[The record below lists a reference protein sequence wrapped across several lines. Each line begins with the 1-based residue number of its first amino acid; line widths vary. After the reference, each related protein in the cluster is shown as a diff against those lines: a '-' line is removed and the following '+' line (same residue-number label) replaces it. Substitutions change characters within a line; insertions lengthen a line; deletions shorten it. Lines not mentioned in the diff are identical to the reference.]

1 MFGKKR
7 ILFCEIHP
15 VCYKISLQKE
25 IGKRHLKDFFSGEKF
40 ANQIESEILPNI
52 VSDCNSNLIKRAPGV
67 ELRLQ
72 ENKAVNIQLA
82 CQKINGMI
90 IHPNEVFSFWR
101 TVGKPTR
108 SKGYLDGRV
117 IIKNKL
123 IPGLGGGLCNLGNTI
138 HRMILHSPLKVT
150 EIHHHSDALAPDEG
164 KRVPFSAGTSI
175 SYNYIDFRFKNVTDQ
190 NFQLLLWCKDE
201 KLFGELRSE
210 HEIPFIY
217 RLVEEN
223 HHFHK
228 EGEKFFR
235 VSKIY
240 REVIDKKNGNVIE
253 KNLIWDNHSEVMFDY
268 NLIPKDLIR

>member
-25 IGKRHLKDFFSGEKF
+25 IGKRHLKDFFSNEKF
-40 ANQIESEILPNI
+40 AEKHQAEILPNL
-52 VSDCNSNLIKRAPGV
+52 VSSWSSNLIKRAPGV

-72 ENKAVNIQLA
+72 ENKAVNIDIA
-82 CQKINGMI
+82 CKKINGLI
-90 IHPNEVFSFWR
+90 IHPGEIFSFWR
-101 TVGKPTR
+101 TVGKPTK
-108 SKGYLDGRV
+108 SKGYKDGRV

-175 SYNYIDFRFKNVTDQ
+175 SYNYIDFRFKNITEQ
-190 NFQLLLWCKDE
+190 NFQLCLWCENE

-210 HEIPFIY
+210 NEFPYEY

-240 REVIDKKNGNVIE
+240 RETLDKATGEVIAKDLV
-253 KNLIWDNHSEVMFDY
+253 WDNHSEVMYDY
-268 NLIPKDLIR
+268 NLIPQDLIR

>member
-25 IGKRHLKDFFSGEKF
+25 IGKRHLKDFFSNEKF
-40 ANQIESEILPNI
+40 AEQHQAEILPNL
-52 VSDCNSNLIKRAPGV
+52 VSSWSSNLIKRAPGV

-72 ENKAVNIQLA
+72 ENKAVNIDIA
-82 CQKINGMI
+82 CKKINGI
-90 IHPNEVFSFWR
+90 IIQPGEIFSFWR
-101 TVGKPTR
+101 TVGKPTK
-108 SKGYLDGRV
+108 SKGYKDGRV

-138 HRMILHSPLKVT
+138 HRMILHSPLQVT

-175 SYNYIDFRFKNVTDQ
+175 SYNYIDFRFKNITEQ
-190 NFQLLLWCKDE
+190 NFQLCLWCENE

-210 HEIPFIY
+210 TEFLYEY

-240 REVIDKKNGNVIE
+240 RETLDKATGEVIAKDLV
-253 KNLIWDNHSEVMFDY
+253 WDNHSEVMYDY
-268 NLIPKDLIR
+268 NLIPQDLIR

>member
-25 IGKRHLKDFFSGEKF
+25 IGKRHLKDFFSNEKF
-40 ANQIESEILPNI
+40 AEQHQAEILPNL
-52 VSDCNSNLIKRAPGV
+52 VSSWSSNLIKRAPGV

-72 ENKAVNIQLA
+72 ENKAVNIDIA
-82 CQKINGMI
+82 CKKINGLI
-90 IHPNEVFSFWR
+90 IKPGEFFSFWR
-101 TVGKPTR
+101 TVGKPTK
-108 SKGYLDGRV
+108 SKGYKDGRV

-175 SYNYIDFRFKNVTDQ
+175 SYNYIDFRFKNITEQ
-190 NFQLLLWCKDE
+190 NFQLCLWCENE

-210 HEIPFIY
+210 SEFPYEY

-240 REVIDKKNGNVIE
+240 RETLDKATGEVIAKDLV
-253 KNLIWDNHSEVMFDY
+253 WDNHSEVMYDY
-268 NLIPKDLIR
+268 NLIPQDLIR